1 MRGGDRDEN
10 DPLAR
15 RDAAI
20 AMDNCRAQKRPA
32 RLGLTRRARDLFL
45 DHAGIMLELERG
57 ERSALV
63 AAMADKAHDCADV
76 RSPVR
81 ERFGLRARV
90 EILSLDADCRHRFQP
105 PVIGG
110 KNATSFT
117 PAMEASLRA

>member
-1 MRGGDRDEN
+1 MRGGDGDEN

-20 AMDNCRAQKRPA
+20 AMDNGRAEKRPA
-32 RLGLTRRARDLFL
+32 RLGFTRRAGDFVLG
-45 DHAGIMLELERG
+45 HAGIMLKLERS

-63 AAMADKAHDCADV
+63 AAIADKTHDRADV
-76 RSPVR
+76 SSPAR

-90 EILSLDADCRHRFQP
+90 EILSLDADGRHRFQP